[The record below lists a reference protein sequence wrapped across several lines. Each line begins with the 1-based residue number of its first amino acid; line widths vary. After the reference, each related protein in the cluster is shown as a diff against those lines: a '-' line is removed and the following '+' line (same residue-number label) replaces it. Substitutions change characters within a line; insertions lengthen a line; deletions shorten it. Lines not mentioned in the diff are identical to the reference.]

1 MFFSTQF
8 QNIPDPNFL
17 NFYLNIPQAWNMSSS
32 STPQTGSGYASPILV
47 TGTPP
52 PPKPV
57 PPKAKPTNV
66 FSNDGSFLERFQRT
80 KKEEDEKRKEQEALE
95 KKRNFDNRF
104 KNRGKRPLPDNTHD
118 SKPAPDDLPAKKIK
132 PDGTPTDYRRE
143 LKTVDGRSLKDSG
156 TGVRSPV
163 K

>member
-80 KKEEDEKRKEQEALE
+80 KKVRVSYKYRSLDPPNAHVQKRK
-95 KKRNFDNRF
+95 K
-104 KNRGKRPLPDNTHD
+104 T
-118 SKPAPDDLPAKKIK
+118 
-132 PDGTPTDYRRE
+132 RR
-143 LKTVDGRSLKDSG
+143 GRSRK
-156 TGVRSPV
+156 R
-163 K
+163 

>member
-1 MFFSTQF
+1 
-8 QNIPDPNFL
+8 
-17 NFYLNIPQAWNMSSS
+17 MSNS
-32 STPQTGSGYASPILV
+32 STPQTGSGYASPIL

-52 PPKPV
+52 PAKPI

-80 KKEEDEKRKEQEALE
+80 KTEEGEKRKEQEALE

-104 KNRGKRPLPDNTHD
+104 KNRGKRPLPDSTLD
-118 SKPAPDDLPAKKIK
+118 SEPAPDDLSAKKIK
-132 PDGTPTDYRRE
+132 PDGTPTAEYQRE
-143 LKTVDGRSLKDSG
+143 LKTFNGRSLKDSG
-156 TGVRSPV
+156 TGVRPLV